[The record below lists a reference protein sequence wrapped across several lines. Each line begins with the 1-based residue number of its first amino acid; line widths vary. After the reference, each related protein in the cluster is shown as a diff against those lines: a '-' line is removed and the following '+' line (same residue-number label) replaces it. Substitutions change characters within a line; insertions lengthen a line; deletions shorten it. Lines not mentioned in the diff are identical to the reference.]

1 MRRKSSKNILGQKIS
16 QLVIM
21 IILVIGSVISLF
33 PLIWMV
39 RSSFMSTT
47 EIFLIP
53 MRWFPEKWLFSNFF
67 EAFRAVD
74 FATFYMNSAI
84 ITSATFSIG
93 TFTASMCA
101 YSFARLHWKGKN
113 IVFGAIMA
121 SMMLPSAVTMI
132 PLFLQWNALGFTNS
146 WIPLIAPAF
155 FGGGAIYI
163 FMMRQ
168 FYMTIPRA
176 IDDSAKIDGANHFVV
191 FTRIMIPLTKSA
203 MVVIALFLF
212 MASWND
218 FMGPLIYINDVH
230 KFTVALGLHMYKG
243 QYQTEW
249 NYLMAASTISVIP
262 VIAIFLAGQKH
273 FVEGITLSG
282 IKG

>member
-230 KFTVALGLHMYKG
+230 KFTIALGLHMYKG

-262 VIAIFLAGQKH
+262 VIAIFLAGQKY

>member
-262 VIAIFLAGQKH
+262 VIAIFLAGQKY